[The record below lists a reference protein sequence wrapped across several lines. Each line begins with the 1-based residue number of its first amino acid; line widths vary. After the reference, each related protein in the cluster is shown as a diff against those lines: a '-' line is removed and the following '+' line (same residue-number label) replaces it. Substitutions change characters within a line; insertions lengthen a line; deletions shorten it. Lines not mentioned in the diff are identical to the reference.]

1 PTASCSRR
9 RRTARPGPRPAGT
22 APPVPRRSACS
33 TGTARRGNQHR
44 ATLSPGGPALP
55 HRRRRPALDRVAAGP
70 GPDRTPR
77 RGQPGNGV
85 TPLVR
90 VWTTANWGSSWTRGG
105 LLPLGRDTLTGAAS
119 FTPAGWSGWLVI
131 ETAGF
136 AQRVAVAGRGP
147 LRLLPASLNASYLQ
161 LLGHGTGFAWGLDSG
176 QAGRTVVTLSRTT
189 DNGHS
194 WRRSRAML
202 VAPPGAADTPLISFG
217 DASHGWLVFGGVIWR
232 TSDGGTGWVRG

>member
-1 PTASCSRR
+1 
-9 RRTARPGPRPAGT
+9 
-22 APPVPRRSACS
+22 V
-33 TGTARRGNQHR
+33 TGGI
-44 ATLSPGGPALP
+44 PW
-55 HRRRRPALDRVAAGP
+55 
-70 GPDRTPR
+70 
-77 RGQPGNGV
+77 QPGSGG
-85 TPLVR
+85 TPPVR

-136 AQRVAVAGRGP
+136 AQRVAVA
-147 LRLLPASLNASYLQ
+147 
-161 LLGHGTGFAWGLDSG
+161 AWGLDSG

-194 WRRSRAML
+194 WRRSRATL